1 MGDREKNQAFA
12 PRVGLEP
19 TTIALTGRRSTIE
32 LPRNGIC
39 SHEQIDYNI
48 LRMERK
54 ELIRTIYLYLFSL
67 VGLVI
72 VVIGLVNLVDLGL
85 KTFVFKNAD
94 QPIRYPSYPYPAK
107 ILSPDGQEPAMT
119 AEEQAKFEA
128 DQAEA
133 EKKQR
138 QSERERS
145 ASQALA
151 MIIIGTP
158 LFIYHWKTIQSEKK
172 RD

>member
-1 MGDREKNQAFA
+1 
-12 PRVGLEP
+12 
-19 TTIALTGRRSTIE
+19 
-32 LPRNGIC
+32 
-39 SHEQIDYNI
+39 
-48 LRMERK
+48 MERK

-85 KTFVFKNAD
+85 KAFVFKNAD
-94 QPIRYPSYPYPAK
+94 QPIRYPSYPAK
-107 ILSPDGQEPAMT
+107 VMSPDSQGITMT
-119 AEEQAKFEA
+119 AEEQAKYDAE
-128 DQAEA
+128 QAEA
-133 EKKQR
+133 EKRQR

-158 LFIYHWKTIQSEKK
+158 LFIYHWRMIQSEKK